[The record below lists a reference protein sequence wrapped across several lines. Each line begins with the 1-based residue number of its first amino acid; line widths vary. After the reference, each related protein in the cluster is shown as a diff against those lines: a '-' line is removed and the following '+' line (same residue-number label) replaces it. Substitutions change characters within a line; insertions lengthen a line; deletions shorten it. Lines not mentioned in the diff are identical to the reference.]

1 MGRSILLALVCS
13 VAIAQTTSV
22 RQSNL
27 TARPLS
33 PIVRER
39 APDQV
44 HRLPAQVQADLI
56 SKHCKLPVYAGP
68 FGLTGAYTSGH
79 FRDRTTLDWA
89 VVCHVPDR
97 SGKHV
102 LQRVF
107 VYSPGPNGWKS
118 DQLAFPNG
126 TEPEGQDCEESVS
139 AASPAV
145 IRDYNRALAGGLEQ
159 LPSLA
164 HEGVEVGY
172 CEKASEIYFYRA
184 GHWLK
189 LQGAD

>member
-1 MGRSILLALVCS
+1 MWRSILLALVCS
-13 VAIAQTTSV
+13 AIIAQTTSV
-22 RQSNL
+22 RRSNL
-27 TARPLS
+27 TAGQLS

-44 HRLPAQVQADLI
+44 HRLPPQVQADLI
-56 SKHCKLPVYAGP
+56 AKHCKLPVYAGP
-68 FGLTGAYTSGH
+68 FGLTSAYTSGH
-79 FRDRTTLDWA
+79 FHDHTTLDWA

-107 VYSPGPNGWKS
+107 VYSPDPNGWKS
-118 DQLAFPNG
+118 DQLASHSG
-126 TEPEGQDCEESVS
+126 AEPEGQDCEESVS

-145 IRDYNRALAGGLEQ
+145 IRDYNKELAGGLEQ
-159 LPSLA
+159 LPSLN

-172 CEKASEIYFYRA
+172 CEKASVIYFYRA
-184 GHWLK
+184 GHWLI